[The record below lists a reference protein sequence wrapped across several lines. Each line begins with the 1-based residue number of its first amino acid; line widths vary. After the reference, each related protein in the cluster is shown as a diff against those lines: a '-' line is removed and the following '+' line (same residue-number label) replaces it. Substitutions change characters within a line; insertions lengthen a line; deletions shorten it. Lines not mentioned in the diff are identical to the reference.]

1 MTYKTLP
8 IILSTAL
15 LINFSLAQDAREI
28 VTKANELIR
37 ARSSFSDMTME
48 VVKPDWSRKVSIKIW
63 SLEPDYGLMLITA
76 PAKDKGMVTLKR
88 KKEVWNWIPSVQ
100 RVIKI
105 PPSMMMQSWMGS
117 DFSNDDLVR
126 ESSIVDD
133 YEHSIIGEDNLAEY
147 VCYQVE
153 LRPKPEAGVVWGKI
167 IMWISK
173 EGYLELRADYYDE
186 DLEKIKSMIGS
197 NVKEMGGRTIPVHWE
212 MIPYDKPGQKT
223 VMDYNNI
230 EFNIKIPESFF
241 SQQNMKRV
249 R

>member
-1 MTYKTLP
+1 M
-8 IILSTAL
+8 LS
-15 LINFSLAQDAREI
+15 FSQAQDAREI

-76 PAKDKGMVTLKR
+76 PARDKGMVTLKR

-133 YEHSIIGEDNLAEY
+133 YEHSIIGEDSLAEY
-147 VCYQVE
+147 MCYKVE
-153 LRPKPEAGVVWGKI
+153 LLPKPEASVVWGKI

-173 EGYLELRADYYDE
+173 AGYLELRADYYDE
-186 DLEKIKSMIGS
+186 DLEMIKSMIGS

-230 EFNIKIPESFF
+230 EFNIKIQESFF

>member
-1 MTYKTLP
+1 ML
-8 IILSTAL
+8 
-15 LINFSLAQDAREI
+15 NFSQAQDAREI
-28 VTKANELIR
+28 VMKANELIR
-37 ARSSFSDMTME
+37 AKSSFSDVTME

-63 SLEPDYGLMLITA
+63 SLEPDYGLLLITA
-76 PAKDKGMVTLKR
+76 PARDKGMVTLKR
-88 KKEVWNWIPSVQ
+88 KKEVWNWIPSVH

-133 YEHSIIGEDNLAEY
+133 YEHSIIGEDSLAEY
-147 VCYQVE
+147 LCYKVE
-153 LRPKPEAGVVWGKI
+153 LLPKPEASVVWGKI

-186 DLEKIKSMIGS
+186 DLEIIKSMIGS
-197 NVKEMGGRTIPVHWE
+197 NVQKMGGRTIPVHWE

-223 VMDYNNI
+223 VMDYNHI
-230 EFNIKIPESFF
+230 EFNLKIRESFF